1 MKYRV
6 LAHSKDTGQKMVLE
20 FEAQSKADAE
30 RKAKPHNVNIIR
42 VEPAEAV
49 VEGEQKEWRTIEQR
63 RRFRI
68 PWMLLILVA
77 LGVAGYYFWPEIRQ
91 LIGALHPPATTAP
104 ATPKEGA

>member
-6 LAHSKDTGQKMVLE
+6 IAHSKDTGQKIVLE

-49 VEGEQKEWRTIEQR
+49 VEGEQKEWRTIEPR
-63 RRFRI
+63 KTFRV
-68 PWMLLILVA
+68 PWLLLFLA
-77 LGVAGYYFWPEIRQ
+77 AAGAAGYYFWPVIRG
-91 LIGALHPPATTAP
+91 LVPAIHMPATSRPAP
-104 ATPKEGA
+104 AAGE

>member
-6 LAHSKDTGQKMVLE
+6 IAHSKDTGQKMVLE

-42 VEPAEAV
+42 VEPVEAV

-63 RRFRI
+63 GGVRI
-68 PWMLLILVA
+68 PWMLLIVIG
-77 LGVAGYYFWPEIRQ
+77 LGAGLYYFWPVIHGM
-91 LIGALHPPATTAP
+91 IGTLHPAATSRPAP
-104 ATPKEGA
+104 ISPE

>member
-42 VEPAEAV
+42 VEPAEATA
-49 VEGEQKEWRTIEQR
+49 EGEQQQWKTIKPRRT
-63 RRFRI
+63 FRV
-68 PWMLLILVA
+68 PWLLLFVA
-77 LGVAGYYFWPEIRQ
+77 AVAAGVYYFWPVIRGQ
-91 LIGALHPPATTAP
+91 IPAVHLPATSRPAP
-104 ATPKEGA
+104 ATAE